1 MIYTSPFIRVE
12 TFFFINYCNKITVN
26 GFIKNGSFLIGISGN
41 NITRHFLKKIQKK
54 IVNVT
59 RKEKKMKCENSSGD

>member
-12 TFFFINYCNKITVN
+12 TFFFVNFYNKYTVN
-26 GFIKNGSFLIGISGN
+26 GFIKNGFFLIRISGK
-41 NITRHFLKKIQKK
+41 NITRHFLKKIQKE

-59 RKEKKMKCENSSGD
+59 RKEKKMKIENSSGY